1 MFVNLY
7 RDKQFSAGFIAHNHA
22 VSDGVL
28 HSAADPGEDVEMALR
43 NGGVPPDCYLLSV
56 LTFTLS
62 ESACRS
68 FLEQHRGKPITE
80 RDYYLSKLYQVFL
93 KSLLDEGNDFA
104 YFDTVPG
111 ILEAAL
117 DEAFPVGSN
126 LELFSKLDWFRIL
139 AAYAAVDLKSLIKR
153 LPSYLREDRRTADS
167 DIAAV
172 HPTRFLASRNVGESV
187 AEFIDRLRKGKH
199 LTIEALAAEADLNES
214 QIYRLKKGLGVKDKT
229 LRKVA
234 DALKCSLDDLQN
246 RVE

>member
-1 MFVNLY
+1 MFINFY
-7 RDKQFSAGFIAHNHA
+7 RDKQFSTGFIAHNYA

-28 HSAADPGEDVEMALR
+28 YGAGDPAEDVEMALR
-43 NGGVPPDCYLLSV
+43 NGGAPPDAYLLSV

-111 ILEAAL
+111 ILETAL

-126 LELFSKLDWFRIL
+126 LEVFFKFDWLRIL
-139 AAYAAVDLKSLIKR
+139 AAYAEVDLESLIKR

-187 AEFIDRLRKGKH
+187 AEFIDRLRKDKH
-199 LTIEALAAEADLNES
+199 LSIEALAAEAGLNPS
-214 QIYRLKKGLGVKDKT
+214 QIYRLKKGLGVEDKT
-229 LRKVA
+229 LRQVA
-234 DALKCSLDDLQN
+234 DALACSLDDLQN